1 MGEINLEPG
10 RSRKDRRKARHPR
23 TWASVALLFFAAI
36 LLGAYHFEVL
46 PFARETA
53 DTVNPGNPVGG
64 SHFGQGGVEHGQGEE
79 GRAEEGQGAGG
90 PEEQAR
96 LAPMEQA
103 LSARGL
109 YVTMD
114 VFGTPSRF
122 AEVITFIRNNPG
134 LNCLVIDVKDNN
146 GRIPCEAEGI
156 NSKAASYNHFSA
168 LVNVLKQEGYYLIA
182 RIVAFQDPHMAMVA
196 PEQAIR
202 NADGTLWRDRDGRL
216 WLNPYDKR
224 NWEFVKD
231 VCMWAVDMGFHE
243 IQLDYVRFPDS
254 AQGLER
260 RGVLMPG
267 HEEYESRGDAIAA
280 FLEYMGQAL
289 EGKAY
294 LGADVFGFV
303 TIAQDDMGIGQR
315 LEQLADLVDFICPM
329 VYPSHYYNPGIYGF
343 EVPEKHPYEVVYNA
357 MEEAITRTQGLRGKV
372 RPWLQDF
379 SMRYKYGP
387 QEVQGQINAVFEHG
401 VHTYMLWNPAN
412 VYTQD
417 VDYVPDVQLPAS
429 SYTEKGV

>member
-1 MGEINLEPG
+1 MGEIGLEPR
-10 RSRKDRRKARHPR
+10 RSRKRHKKASHVHI
-23 TWASVALLFFAAI
+23 WAIVILMFIAAALLA
-36 LLGAYHFEVL
+36 AYHFEVL
-46 PFARETA
+46 PFAREQPGT
-53 DTVNPGNPVGG
+53 DIPGNGVGT
-64 SHFGQGGVEHGQGEE
+64 GQVEE
-79 GRAEEGQGAGG
+79 GHGDEGQGTAD
-90 PEEQAR
+90 PVEQTG
-96 LAPMEQA
+96 LACIEQA

-122 AEVITFIRNNPG
+122 TDVITFIRSNPG
-134 LNCLVIDVKDNN
+134 LNCLVVDVKDNN
-146 GRIPCEAEGI
+146 GRVPCEAEGI
-156 NSKAASYNHFSA
+156 GSKAASYDHFSA
-168 LVNVLKQEGYYLIA
+168 LVNVLNQEGYYLIA
-182 RIVAFQDPHMAMVA
+182 RIVAFQDPYLAMAA

-231 VCMWAVDMGFHE
+231 VSLWAVEMGFHE

-254 AQGLER
+254 AQGLEKK
-260 RGVLMPG
+260 GVLMPG

-280 FLEYMGQAL
+280 FLEYMGEAL
-289 EGKAY
+289 KDKAY
-294 LGADVFGFV
+294 LSADVFGFV

-315 LEQLADLVDFICPM
+315 LEQLTGLVDFICPM

-357 MEEAITRTQGLRGKV
+357 MEEALTRTQGLRGKV

-379 SMRYKYGP
+379 SMRYKHGP
-387 QEVQGQINAVFEHG
+387 EEVQGQINAVFEHG
-401 VHTYMLWNPAN
+401 IYTYMLWNPAN
-412 VYTQD
+412 VYTKN
-417 VDYVPDVQLPAS
+417 VDYVPDI
-429 SYTEKGV
+429 

>member
-1 MGEINLEPG
+1 MGETSLEPR
-10 RSRKDRRKARHPR
+10 RSSRRQRKARH
-23 TWASVALLFFAAI
+23 TYVWMMVALLFFATS
-36 LLGAYHFEVL
+36 LLAAYHFEVF
-46 PFARETA
+46 PFAREAAGTDIPA
-53 DTVNPGNPVGG
+53 NGIGQGQVEEGELDE
-64 SHFGQGGVEHGQGEE
+64 GQGG
-79 GRAEEGQGAGG
+79 EGQGAAD
-90 PEEQAR
+90 PEEQPG
-96 LAPMEQA
+96 LASMEQA

-122 AEVITFIRNNPG
+122 ADVITFIRSNPG

-146 GRIPCEAEGI
+146 GRIPREAPGI
-156 NSKAASYNHFSA
+156 PSKAASYNHFSA

-182 RIVAFQDPHMAMVA
+182 RIVAFQDPHMAMAA
-196 PEQAIR
+196 PGQAIR

-231 VCMWAVDMGFHE
+231 VSMWAVDMGFDE

-254 AQGLER
+254 AQGLEKK
-260 RGVLMPG
+260 GVLMPG

-280 FLEYMGQAL
+280 FLEYMGDAL
-289 EGKAY
+289 ENKAY
-294 LGADVFGFV
+294 LSADVFGFV

-315 LEQLADLVDFICPM
+315 LEQLADLIDFICPM

-343 EVPEKHPYEVVYNA
+343 EVPEKHPYEVVYKA
-357 MEEAITRTQGLRGKV
+357 MEEALDRTQGLRGKV

-379 SMRYKYGP
+379 SMRYRYGP
-387 QEVQGQINAVFEHG
+387 QEVQGQVNAVFEHG
-401 VHTYMLWNPAN
+401 IYTYMLWNPAN
-412 VYTQD
+412 VYTEG
-417 VDYVPDVQLPAS
+417 VDYAP
-429 SYTEKGV
+429 GI